1 MGKDLG
7 GRPTVMTDS
16 VLQKL
21 EDEFKKGHSDEEA
34 CNVADIAIATLYNY
48 QKEHPEF
55 LDRKRMLKSQ
65 PNYLAREIIYEKL
78 VKGDSDMA
86 KWYAERKMKDEFSL
100 KQENDINVK
109 GIEKVLVGFVDEKG
123 EPA

>member
-1 MGKDLG
+1 
-7 GRPTVMTDS
+7 
-16 VLQKL
+16 
-21 EDEFKKGHSDEEA
+21 
-34 CNVADIAIATLYNY
+34 
-48 QKEHPEF
+48 
-55 LDRKRMLKSQ
+55 
-65 PNYLAREIIYEKL
+65 
-78 VKGDSDMA
+78 MA